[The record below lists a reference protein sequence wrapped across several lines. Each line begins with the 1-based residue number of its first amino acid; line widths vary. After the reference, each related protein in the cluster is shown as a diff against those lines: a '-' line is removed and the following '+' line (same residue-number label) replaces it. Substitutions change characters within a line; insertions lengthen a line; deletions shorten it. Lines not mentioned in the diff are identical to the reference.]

1 MRREPDHFGEE
12 ELALL
17 YVAKRLKEALR
28 LEKTLTDAGIDY
40 LVEPD
45 KYKGGVIFQFER
57 VGAFFY
63 VTPADSEAARQTMEL
78 AGFHPYEA
86 GPG

>member
-1 MRREPDHFGEE
+1 MRREPDYFGEA
-12 ELALL
+12 ELDLL

-28 LEKTLTDAGIDY
+28 LEQLLTDAGFDY

-45 KYKGGVIFQFER
+45 TYRGGVIFQSER

-63 VTPADSEAARQTMEL
+63 IQPADIVSAREVLVRTGIQ
-78 AGFHPYEA
+78 PYEA
-86 GPG
+86 GG

>member
-1 MRREPDHFGEE
+1 MRREPDYFGET
-12 ELALL
+12 ELDLL

-28 LEKTLTDAGIDY
+28 LEQLLTDAGFNY

-45 KYKGGVIFQFER
+45 TYRGGVIFQSER

-63 VTPADSEAARQTMEL
+63 VDPSDTEAARRALWQ
-78 AGFHPYEA
+78 AGVQPYNA
-86 GPG
+86 G

>member
-1 MRREPDHFGEE
+1 MRREPDYFGET
-12 ELALL
+12 ELDLL

-28 LEKTLTDAGIDY
+28 LEQLLTDAGFNY

-45 KYKGGVIFQFER
+45 TYRGGVIFQSER

-63 VTPADSEAARQTMEL
+63 VDPSDTEAARQAL
-78 AGFHPYEA
+78 QQAGVQPYNA
-86 GPG
+86 G